1 MKSIYINA
9 FRGNRFAR
17 SRPRGVAEIELMLV
31 IILILLPILFLMG
44 GAWTIGRARL
54 QATYD
59 AENNAYA
66 EVVSGTNITSY
77 VDDPVPPAGLLAVRS
92 GLPNRFDSAHA
103 AGNVTLNYGSMGTN
117 DVSYNEKAIF
127 LDPTW
132 HWNAY
137 PASAAGDND
146 HAMIAEWFEN
156 YVGEAKTPAIVSSLG
171 LQPPGPP

>member
-1 MKSIYINA
+1 MKLICINA
-9 FRGNRFAR
+9 AR
-17 SRPRGVAEIELMLV
+17 DARRPPAQRRAVAEIELMLV
-31 IILILLPILFLMG
+31 IIVILLPILFLMG

-66 EVVSGTNITSY
+66 EVVSGNNITSY
-77 VDDPVPPAGLLAVRS
+77 ADDPVPPAGLLAVRP

-117 DVSYNEKAIF
+117 TVGYNEKAIF

-132 HWNAY
+132 HWNTY
-137 PASAAGDND
+137 PASAVGETD
-146 HAMIAEWFEN
+146 HSVIAEWFEN
-156 YVGEAKTPAIVSSLG
+156 YVGETKTPAIVSSLG